1 MPTTITDR
9 CASLIVRARA
19 RARAALRRGPF
30 ARKPAGHRWM
40 RMELLDL
47 ELFRNDIGG

>member
-1 MPTTITDR
+1 MPMAITNR
-9 CASLIVRARA
+9 CNSLIG

-30 ARKPAGHRWM
+30 ARKPEGHRWM